1 MGDDDN
7 SQPASR
13 QTAQTVIGVDVGM
26 NNLIVAVPHTLHA
39 NAANVLEIEGTVEYE
54 LINEFVEAL
63 DDHDN
68 SDSDLAIQYEDL
80 MVAHIDLAVDQLL
93 DYTRMYPQPIIAVE
107 DFGHSMPP
115 GLNECVANGS
125 DLSDWV
131 IAKVIERIE
140 TGCNDA
146 GIEVERVDHRLSS
159 KTCGWCGNIG
169 VRARSGVFHCNAP
182 DCEITAVDGDRNA
195 AKTIARRG
203 AVERGLWME

>member
-80 MVAHIDLAVDQLL
+80 MVAHIDLAVDQLPES
-93 DYTRMYPQPIIAVE
+93 RRE
-107 DFGHSMPP
+107 SRR
-115 GLNECVANGS
+115 S
-125 DLSDWV
+125 
-131 IAKVIERIE
+131 R
-140 TGCNDA
+140 
-146 GIEVERVDHRLSS
+146 
-159 KTCGWCGNIG
+159 
-169 VRARSGVFHCNAP
+169 RA
-182 DCEITAVDGDRNA
+182 
-195 AKTIARRG
+195 
-203 AVERGLWME
+203 